1 MGVYRLVWADVTKNR
16 DVEIHVNY
24 RLADGVVQIEKLTPT
39 KVTLYQADGKTVDRV
54 LPVTRPTG
62 QRLLTQAYENSRT
75 GEDRLEDQIREQHLA
90 V

>member
-1 MGVYRLVWADVTKNR
+1 MNVYRLVWEDAEKNR

-24 RLADGVVQIEKLTPT
+24 LLTDGAVQIDKLTPT
-39 KVTLYQADGKTVDRV
+39 KVTLYDENRSVVKV

-62 QRLLTQAYENSRT
+62 QRVLAQAFENRPAS
-75 GEDRLEDQIREQHLA
+75 GERLEDQIREQHLA

>member
-1 MGVYRLVWADVTKNR
+1 MGVYHLVWNDVAKQR

-24 RLADGVVQIEKLTPT
+24 RLTDDAVQIEKLTPT
-39 KVTLYQADGKTVDRV
+39 KVTLYDESLSVVKI

-62 QRLLTQAYENSRT
+62 QRLLTQAYENSQT
-75 GEDRLEDQIREQHLA
+75 GGNQLEDQILEHHLA